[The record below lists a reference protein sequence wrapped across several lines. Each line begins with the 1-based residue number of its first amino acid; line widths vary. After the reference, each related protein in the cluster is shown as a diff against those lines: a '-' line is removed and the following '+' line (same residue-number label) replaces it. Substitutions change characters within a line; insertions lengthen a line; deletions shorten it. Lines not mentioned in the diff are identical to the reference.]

1 MQSLSCWSRK
11 RYTTYQSCQ
20 LVVEARDS
28 LLEYGKY
35 LAIKFQV
42 MVHTIEGRKQETRNF
57 MKETESTTDKVAN
70 TPPGGRRDTWIGKLE
85 QWRTASIQNQ
95 LMEEENSLCKQL
107 VPQLAI
113 TDQTTFHLN

>member
-1 MQSLSCWSRK
+1 
-11 RYTTYQSCQ
+11 

-57 MKETESTTDKVAN
+57 MKETERTTDKVAN
-70 TPPGGRRDTWIGKLE
+70 TPPGGRRDTWIGKN
-85 QWRTASIQNQ
+85 RT
-95 LMEEENSLCKQL
+95 MENSKYSKS
-107 VPQLAI
+107 I
-113 TDQTTFHLN
+113 DRRGRFIM